1 MEYRLQSDGSLKSQ
15 GEIRQLN
22 SNVSF
27 PRVWDAGVCAEL
39 EIDPVL
45 EAPKPEPSGAYK
57 QVVRN
62 GAVQDGDNWV
72 QAWVEQDMF
81 ADTTVDGVTTTKA
94 EHETAY
100 QARLDAEAAAAV
112 RTKRDGLLKDTD
124 FYALSDVTMTDAM
137 TTYRQAL
144 RDITTHSDFPNLSDD
159 DWPTAP

>member
-1 MEYRLQSDGSLKSQ
+1 MEYRLQSDGSLKTQ

-27 PRVWDAGVCAEL
+27 PRVWNADVCASL
-39 EIDPVL
+39 NIDPVL
-45 EAPKPEPSGAYK
+45 ESPKPEASGAYK

-72 QAWVEQDMF
+72 QAWTETDMF

-112 RTKRDGLLKDTD
+112 RTKRDGLLADTD
-124 FYALSDVTMTDAM
+124 WTGMSDVTMTDAM
-137 TTYRQAL
+137 TSYRQAL